1 MFKNGFRW
9 TALSTN
15 TAVCSYL

>member
-1 MFKNGFRW
+1 MQIPNTF

-15 TAVCSYL
+15 THDSL

>member
-1 MFKNGFRW
+1 L

-15 TAVCSYL
+15 LGATLWP

>member
-1 MFKNGFRW
+1 VKKL

-15 TAVCSYL
+15 R